1 MPVPIGPLFAG
12 GNQDITKDGYV
23 VSYWPDAHNDLL
35 QRAGLPPVYY
45 WLPQQVTLAKTADG
59 NYKFSMIHFV
69 GVRSSDTTVGETSAD
84 NEVAGGLLTFST
96 VAAPP
101 ADVLQQA
108 HNDLINWA
116 RGNGSPYWNY
126 VGNQPPNFTFVP
138 IVSNTCTLSNTL
150 PGADGTVPAAAPG
163 KSALN
168 GSAPPAITTTRSF
181 LPVAVAS
188 RTVPAT
194 FRGTNIDPML
204 VKMDGQGPGTIDPNA
219 DKAFSGLLGSI
230 PAAVVYNGFH
240 MGTGPLFVTENMM
253 IRVVSP
259 LMTLDIVGDWSRVQS
274 HFSAAAHAGD
284 IWWGADIKAQF
295 DSLRESGDIQ
305 VNMFIDQSLPGADK
319 LQDYMDKRSD
329 MVFQKFMD
337 LAKQA
342 IFDPAP
348 FNEQPAQASN
358 GFLGI
363 GGGVAMKLRRQQTTL
378 TLDYHETREIA
389 YLQPFQV
396 TGTLDG
402 VGDAIR
408 SDPSKEKVYFMT
420 VDIGDWDRKVAR
432 IVKPVVNWPDPA
444 QQWVGE
450 PVAFLSA
457 QVGYPNAQGALQ
469 WDGHVFNPTDGPGT
483 QWNTAVAM
491 KQQTDVTNAPGGW
504 APDKMFVKRQI
515 HFTEPPSPLENP
527 MVRIQVEKNIVDLDG
542 PDIGTAENDITL
554 EVRVEEAG
562 TLSVGPILLG
572 VQLSD
577 NTQYVEVTLQAEGNT
592 DAGQPRDPVKFAF
605 EFADQTAP
613 RYWMVY
619 TGQKTF
625 VPKFKYQVHVL
636 VKGTLFSHGQEWFG
650 PWTESGGSGP
660 LMVSVPTPTDPGV
673 TTRDLPLSAF
683 VAPST
688 GGSPVR
694 PPASTGPLPPPST
707 GRPASEYAGSRPGT
721 APPPTTYTKGA
732 VGGWSATPPG
742 TSKEMP
748 GEASDAVA
756 FTGFEPA
763 HSGRL

>member
-12 GNQDITKDGYV
+12 GNQDITKSGYV
-23 VSYWPDAHNDLL
+23 ISYWPDAHNDLL
-35 QRAGLPPVYY
+35 QRAGQAAVYY
-45 WLPQQVTLAKTADG
+45 WLPQQVTLAKRDNG
-59 NYKFSMIHFV
+59 DYKFSMIHFV
-69 GVRSSDTTVGETSAD
+69 GIRSSGTTVGETSTD

-108 HNDLINWA
+108 HNDLISWA
-116 RGNGSPYWNY
+116 RGNGNPLWNY
-126 VGNQPPNFTFVP
+126 LGNQPPNFTFVP
-138 IVSNTCTLSNTL
+138 IVSNTCALSNTL

-163 KSALN
+163 KAALN
-168 GSAPPAITTTRSF
+168 GGAPPAIAAMRSF
-181 LPVAVAS
+181 LPVAAMP
-188 RTVPAT
+188 RTVPVT
-194 FRGTNIDPML
+194 YRGSNIDPMF

-219 DKAFSGLLGSI
+219 DKAFSALLGSI
-230 PAAVVYNGFH
+230 PAAIVYNGFH

-259 LMTLDIVGDWSRVQS
+259 LMTLDVTGDWSRVQD
-274 HFSAAAHAGD
+274 HLSAALHAGGL
-284 IWWGADIKAQF
+284 WWSADIKVQF

-305 VNMFIDQSLPGADK
+305 VHTFVDQSLPGADK
-319 LQDYMDKRSD
+319 LQEYMDKRSD

-348 FNEQPAQASN
+348 FNEQPAEASG
-358 GFLGI
+358 GFLGF
-363 GGGVAMKLRRQQTTL
+363 GGGVALKLREQRTSL
-378 TLDYHETREIA
+378 SLDYHETREIA

-402 VGDAIR
+402 IGDAIR
-408 SDPSKEKVYFMT
+408 ADATKEKVYFT
-420 VDIGDWDRKVAR
+420 NVDLTDWDRKVTR
-432 IVKPVVNWPDPA
+432 IVKPVVNWADPA

-469 WDGHVFNPTDGPGT
+469 WDGHVFNPADGPGA

-491 KQQTDVTNAPGGW
+491 KQQTDVTNAPAGW

-515 HFTEPPSPLENP
+515 HFTEPPSPLQNP
-527 MVRIQVEKNIVDLDG
+527 MVRIQVEKNIVDLDVQ
-542 PDIGTAENDITL
+542 DLGTPENDITL
-554 EVRVEEAG
+554 EIRVEEAG

-572 VQLSD
+572 AQLTD

-605 EFADQTAP
+605 EFGDQTAP

-625 VPKFKYQVHVL
+625 APKFKYQVHVV

-650 PWTESGGSGP
+650 PWVESGGSGP
-660 LMVSVPTPTDPGV
+660 LMVSVPTPADPGV
-673 TTRDLPLSAF
+673 TTKDLPLSAF
-683 VAPST
+683 VAPSPGGVPTRPPVTT
-688 GGSPVR
+688 GGP
-694 PPASTGPLPPPST
+694 TPPPHT
-707 GRPASEYAGSRPGT
+707 GRPTPAPGGAGTGT
-721 APPPTTYTKGA
+721 PPPATGKKVS

-742 TSKEMP
+742 SSKEMP
-748 GEASDAVA
+748 GEAADTVD
-756 FTGFEPA
+756 FTSFEPA
-763 HSGRL
+763 KSGG